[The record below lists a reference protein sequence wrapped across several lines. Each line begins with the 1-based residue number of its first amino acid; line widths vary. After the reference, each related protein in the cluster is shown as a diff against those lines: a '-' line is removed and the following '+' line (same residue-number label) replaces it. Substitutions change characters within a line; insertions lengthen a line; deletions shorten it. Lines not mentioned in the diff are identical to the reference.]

1 MSYPPPPGNPSSPNP
16 YPPQPPMPATPPPGA
31 AVPPPGPA
39 PWPPQAPPAAASGG
53 GGGGRKALGSLLAVL
68 GALLAIGGGALT
80 AHAYSNAQQVLPNY
94 EYGNVMWRDDPVDK
108 VFPATL
114 GGRGGYN
121 GGLYDRKQAL
131 WNRVGISPETD
142 CDKGLTRHTLK
153 AAEDNGCKAVLRATY
168 VDTTGNMVATVALV
182 VLPGGPD
189 GGGPKEKVVAA
200 YEDKRD
206 TEGAVAPYA
215 VPGTLAAKWK
225 DRNGA
230 YVSAAY
236 GENLPY
242 VLGASIG
249 SVDGH
254 VAGVLPGEWGEYGGN
269 DTDLESWHANAED
282 LVDLFRAHIDR
293 LQTGD
298 PR

>member
-1 MSYPPPPGNPSSPNP
+1 M
-16 YPPQPPMPATPPPGA
+16 
-31 AVPPPGPA
+31 
-39 PWPPQAPPAAASGG
+39 
-53 GGGGRKALGSLLAVL
+53 LGSFLAVL
-68 GALLAIGGGALT
+68 GVLLLIGGGALT
-80 AHAYSNAQQVLPNY
+80 AHTYSNYRQELPNY
-94 EYGNVMWRDDPVDK
+94 AYGKVMWRDEPVDK

-114 GGRGGYN
+114 GGSGGYN
-121 GGLYDRKQAL
+121 GGLYDRKQAV

-142 CDKGLTRHTLK
+142 CDKGLTRATLK
-153 AAEDNGCKAVLRATY
+153 AAKANGCKAVLRATY
-168 VDTTGNMVATVALV
+168 VDSTGNMVATVALV
-182 VLPGGPD
+182 VLPE
-189 GGGPKEKVVAA
+189 GGPKEKVVTA
-200 YEDKRD
+200 YEDKRE

-230 YVSAAY
+230 YVTAAY

-249 SVDGH
+249 SADGY

-282 LVDLFRAHIDR
+282 LVGLFRAHIDR
-293 LQTGD
+293 MQMGD

>member
-1 MSYPPPPGNPSSPNP
+1 M
-16 YPPQPPMPATPPPGA
+16 
-31 AVPPPGPA
+31 
-39 PWPPQAPPAAASGG
+39 
-53 GGGGRKALGSLLAVL
+53 LGSVLAAL
-68 GALLAIGGGALT
+68 GALLLIGGGALT
-80 AHAYSNAQQVLPNY
+80 AHAYSNAQQELPNY
-94 EYGNVMWRDDPVDK
+94 EYGNVLWRDEAVDK

-142 CDKGLTRHTLK
+142 CDKGLTRETLK
-153 AAEDNGCKAVLRATY
+153 AAKDNGCKAVLRATY
-168 VDTTGNMVATVALV
+168 VDSTGNMVATVALV
-182 VLPGGPD
+182 VLPEGSAE
-189 GGGPKEKVVAA
+189 GGPKEKVVSV

-230 YVSAAY
+230 YVTAAY

-249 SVDGH
+249 SVDGY
-254 VAGVLPGEWGEYGGN
+254 VAGVLPGEWGDYGGN
-269 DTDLESWHANAED
+269 DTDHESWHANAED
-282 LVDLFRAHIDR
+282 LVGLFRAHVDR
-293 LQTGD
+293 LQMGD